1 MNKYFGI
8 TSVILCGLLGGTQL
22 HGYRKECRDLNPAI
36 RYAEPFAGGR
46 IDYTL
51 RIPKEEINGEYPRE
65 CYVQLTTKQRNYI
78 QKKLGGYSSNKRLTD
93 KFIEKASRGKMP
105 EASALKDVLDDF
117 QEHVSRAKV
126 GDVLNALKR

>member
-8 TSVILCGLLGGTQL
+8 TSVILCGLLGSAQL
-22 HGYRKECRDLNPAI
+22 HGYRKECKDLNPAI
-36 RYAEPFAGGR
+36 RYAAPFGGGR

-51 RIPKEEINGEYPRE
+51 RISKKEINGEYPRE
-65 CYVQLTTKQRNYI
+65 CYVQLTNKQWDYVQR
-78 QKKLGGYSSNKRLTD
+78 KLGRYSPSTELTD

-117 QEHVSRAKV
+117 QEHVSDATV
-126 GDVLNALKR
+126 SDVLDALKR